1 MPVNFQIITKVI
13 ITMQVGL
20 YLALCWVVC
29 ISLNQGILP
38 QEPGEQEQYMDPHY
52 LNGAQDG
59 SGRGRGGHPGRG
71 RGGPPNASGP
81 RLARVKFFSFWS
93 WCVSRILLGFCV
105 FIFVAVRVVKS
116 NFKKMHLQL
125 YY

>member
-29 ISLNQGILP
+29 ISLNQGVFP

-81 RLARVKFFSFWS
+81 RLARVKFFLFGAG
-93 WCVSRILLGFCV
+93 VFPGFSLDFV
-105 FIFVAVRVVKS
+105 FFL
-116 NFKKMHLQL
+116 FLFL
-125 YY
+125 FL